1 LPDFGGPADWIS
13 TFMGTENFLIAYIEE
28 PDKMRD
34 FALRLADECNEAFDI
49 TYDII
54 SRANDGAH
62 NILTI

>member
-1 LPDFGGPADWIS
+1 
-13 TFMGTENFLIAYIEE
+13 MGTENFLIAYIEE